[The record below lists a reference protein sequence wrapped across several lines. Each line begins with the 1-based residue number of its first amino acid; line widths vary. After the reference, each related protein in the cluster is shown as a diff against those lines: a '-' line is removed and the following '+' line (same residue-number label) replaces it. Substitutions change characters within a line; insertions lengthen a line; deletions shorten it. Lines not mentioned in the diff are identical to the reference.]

1 MKKMYKKYKSIG
13 TRQIPFHIGD
23 KVKYAYR
30 KEKLFEIKD
39 MQNKTLGIDF
49 CGFRYYR
56 IKEINKSLT
65 ESEILNVH
73 ESYLTKVSKEEA
85 MAIMI

>member
-1 MKKMYKKYKSIG
+1 MKKKYKSIG
-13 TRQIPFHIGD
+13 TRQITFPIGTY
-23 KVKYAYR
+23 VKYTYR

-39 MQNKTLGIDF
+39 MKNRTLGIDF

>member
-1 MKKMYKKYKSIG
+1 MGKKYKSIG
-13 TRQIPFHIGD
+13 TRQIPFQIGD
-23 KVKYAYR
+23 KIKYSYR
-30 KEKLFEIKD
+30 KEKLFEIID
-39 MQNKTLGIDF
+39 MKNKHLGIDF

-56 IKEINKSLT
+56 IKEINKSSI
-65 ESEILNVH
+65 EPEILNVH